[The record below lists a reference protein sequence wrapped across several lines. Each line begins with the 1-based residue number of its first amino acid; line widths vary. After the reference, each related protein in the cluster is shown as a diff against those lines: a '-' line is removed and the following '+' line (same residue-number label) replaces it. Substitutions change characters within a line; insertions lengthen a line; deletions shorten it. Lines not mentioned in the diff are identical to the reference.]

1 MAIVARRDFWSSEMM
16 NNSASRVETE
26 LSVPRLKR
34 IDGLDGV
41 RAFAVV
47 LVFISHMFIAVPILL
62 GQTWYRVFTR
72 GGYLGALRDEKD

>member
-1 MAIVARRDFWSSEMM
+1 MM

-41 RAFAVV
+41 R
-47 LVFISHMFIAVPILL
+47 P
-62 GQTWYRVFTR
+62 FTR

>member
-1 MAIVARRDFWSSEMM
+1 VVAHMAIVAWRDFWSSEMI

-41 RAFAVV
+41 RAF
-47 LVFISHMFIAVPILL
+47 
-62 GQTWYRVFTR
+62 TR